1 LALLCWDAEQSGLFS
16 WACNEGDKAA
26 CMRPND
32 PEKDVG
38 VGSIEEF
45 AFFFKSHGFAV
56 EA

>member
-16 WACNEGDKAA
+16 WASNEGDKAA

-38 VGSIEEF
+38 VGFIEEF